1 MSLNLKIINKIIF
14 FYSIILTA
22 NPIFAV
28 KKNDK
33 LADQIINHVNF
44 FVNREKEADAI
55 LQNLE
60 SYKIASVIGVT
71 NIGKTEIVRK
81 YANSNKSAYNLIWFF
96 DSSLDL
102 NEQFTA
108 LAKKINRS
116 LLLEDSN
123 KISEEVYS
131 SQKEVMKYLSEHD
144 NWLLVFDN
152 LRLNQNNKLNSI
164 INWNHNGHIIICS
177 QDSKDLPNIIYVHKL
192 DKRHAL
198 ILLQKIFGREIE
210 NKALLER
217 LVDIFDGYPGSIVR
231 GALLLKENNYLS
243 LEEYKN
249 ILSKSSDPIKTH
261 MELVLKL
268 LTDNDKKLLRYIT
281 ILNNQFFSKNLLK
294 IISDNPDE
302 IGESLY
308 NLNRFG
314 LIKNTDNNDQGNFF
328 EMHDAVRDS
337 VLQFL
342 TLDEIRRELTD
353 IIDKLNTL
361 MPQGVTS
368 RYAFINSDT
377 TIKSNLE
384 VLLENAE
391 KYKVDIYKILELR
404 KNLINYYMAALDH
417 YNWEKMKIWLE
428 QKESDNLLKINKM
441 DNAAKVNYAWYLVD
455 MGMYEDFVKS
465 SFVSA
470 LTYFN
475 RAKEVVKDIRN
486 QPELKS
492 TILFQIAQTQV
503 FGGDVEGAEQNM
515 REVDDLI
522 YKYPAADFDMGL
534 YWFIKARSALAKGNY
549 AEALIFVDNNVSA
562 ESHLAQDTFTAPT
575 YILKSEILNF
585 MEEYKKSYEI
595 IKRIQRQEIS
605 NNHAEHEIHAR
616 ILTQLS
622 RAELGL
628 GLIEDALNNA
638 NIACNIFQQ
647 EIEKYKIDTVLNT
660 DFAIALVIKGNALAE
675 NRKFDEALLTYNEA
689 EAIYFR
695 RYDNNYKKM
704 DDINYLLSQGA
715 KFACISKNAFWKKH
729 FYNQLINI
737 FDKNHHRVKEVE
749 NICLNSGI

>member
-1 MSLNLKIINKIIF
+1 MSLNLKINKIIF
-14 FYSIILTA
+14 LFFIILTA

-33 LADQIINHVNF
+33 LTDQIVNHVNF
-44 FVNREKEADAI
+44 FVDREKEANAI
-55 LQNLE
+55 LQNLQ

-108 LAKKINRS
+108 LAKKINQS

-152 LRLNQNNKLNSI
+152 LRLNQNDKLNSV

-217 LVDIFDGYPGSIVR
+217 LVDIFDGYPGAIVR

-249 ILSKSSDPIKTH
+249 ILAKSSDPIKTH

-268 LTDNDKKLLRYIT
+268 LTDNDKKLLRYIA
-281 ILNNQFFSKNLLK
+281 ILNNQLFSKNLLR
-294 IISDNPDE
+294 IISDNPDK

-337 VLQFL
+337 VLQFS
-342 TLDEIRRELTD
+342 TLDEIQRELTD

-391 KYKVDIYKILELR
+391 KYKVDIYIILELR
-404 KNLINYYMAALDH
+404 KNLINYYMAVLDH

-441 DNAAKVNYAWYLVD
+441 NNAAKVNYAWYLVD

-522 YKYPAADFDMGL
+522 HKYSGADFDMGL
-534 YWFIKARSALAKGNY
+534 YWFIKARIALAGENY
-549 AEALIFVDNNVSA
+549 AEALIFVDNNISA

-585 MEEYKKSYEI
+585 MDEYNKSYEI
-595 IKRIQRQEIS
+595 IKKIQKQEIS

-628 GLIEDALNNA
+628 GLKEDALNNA
-638 NIACNIFQQ
+638 NIACSIFQK

-675 NRKFDEALLTYNEA
+675 KGKFDEALLSYNEA
-689 EAIYFR
+689 EAIYFK
-695 RYDNNYKKM
+695 RYDSNYKKM

-715 KFACISKNAFWKKH
+715 KVACISKNAFWKKH
-729 FYNQLINI
+729 FYNQLINN
-737 FDKNHHRVKEVE
+737 FDKNHPRVKEVE
-749 NICLNSGI
+749 NICLKSGV

>member
-1 MSLNLKIINKIIF
+1 MSLNLKTNKIIF
-14 FYSIILTA
+14 FCFIILTA
-22 NPIFAV
+22 NPILAV

-33 LADQIINHVNF
+33 LTDQIINHVNF
-44 FVNREKEADAI
+44 FVNREEEANAI
-55 LQNLE
+55 LQNLQL
-60 SYKIASVIGVT
+60 YKIVSVIGVT

-81 YANSNKSAYNLIWFF
+81 YANSNKNAYNLIWFF

-102 NEQFTA
+102 NEQFMA
-108 LAKKINRS
+108 LAKKINQT

-131 SQKEVMKYLSEHD
+131 SQKEVTKYLSGHN

-152 LRLNQNNKLNSI
+152 LRLNQNNKLDSV

-249 ILSKSSDPIKTH
+249 ILAKSSDPIKTH

-268 LTDNDKKLLRYIT
+268 LTDNDKKLLRDIA
-281 ILNNQFFSKNLLK
+281 ILNNQLFSKNLLR
-294 IISDNPDE
+294 IISDNPDN

-314 LIKNTDNNDQGNFF
+314 LIKNTDNNEQGNFF

-337 VLQFL
+337 VLQFS
-342 TLDEIRRELTD
+342 TLEEIQLALTD
-353 IIDKLNTL
+353 IINKLNTL
-361 MPQGVTS
+361 MPKGVTS
-368 RYAFINSDT
+368 SYTFTNSDT
-377 TIKSNLE
+377 TIRSNLE

-404 KNLINYYMAALDH
+404 KNLINYYMAILDH
-417 YNWEKMKIWLE
+417 YNWKKMKVWLE
-428 QKESDNLLKINKM
+428 QKASDNLLKINKM
-441 DNAAKVNYAWYLVD
+441 DNAAKINYSWYLVD

-465 SFVSA
+465 SFMTA
-470 LTYFN
+470 LTYYN
-475 RAKEVVKDIRN
+475 RAKEVVQDIKD

-492 TILFQIAQTQV
+492 TTLLQIAQTQV
-503 FGGDVEGAEQNM
+503 FGGGIEEAEQSLV
-515 REVDDLI
+515 EVDKLI
-522 YKYPAADFDMGL
+522 QNYPKADFDMGL
-534 YWFIKARSALAKGNY
+534 YWFIRARIALARGNY
-549 AEALIFVDNNVSA
+549 AEALIFVDNNISA

-585 MEEYKKSYEI
+585 MGEYNQSYDI
-595 IKRIQRQEIS
+595 IKRIQKQEIS
-605 NNHAEHEIHAR
+605 NNHTEHEIHAR

-628 GLIEDALNNA
+628 ELKEDALNNA
-638 NIACNIFQQ
+638 NIACSIFQK
-647 EIEKYKIDTVLNT
+647 EIEKYKIDSVLNT
-660 DFAIALVIKGNALAE
+660 EFATALVIKANALAK
-675 NRKFDEALLTYNEA
+675 NGKSDEALLTYNEA

-695 RYDNNYKKM
+695 RYNANYNKM

-715 KFACISKNAFWKKH
+715 KVACISKNAFWKKH
-729 FYNQLINI
+729 FYNQLINN
-737 FDKNHHRVKEVE
+737 FDKNHPRVKEVE

>member
-1 MSLNLKIINKIIF
+1 VSLNLKIINKIIF

-660 DFAIALVIKGNALAE
+660 DFAIALVIK
-675 NRKFDEALLTYNEA
+675 EA
-689 EAIYFR
+689 
-695 RYDNNYKKM
+695 
-704 DDINYLLSQGA
+704 
-715 KFACISKNAFWKKH
+715 
-729 FYNQLINI
+729 
-737 FDKNHHRVKEVE
+737 
-749 NICLNSGI
+749 